1 MVLPGLWYAQS
12 YGNVMRKKRAK
23 TAQINANGISGT
35 ALLQGITGA
44 NTFAAVMRVTE
55 NNSLLNP

>member
-23 TAQINANGISGT
+23 TSQINANGISGT
-35 ALLQGITGA
+35 TLLQGITSA
-44 NTFAAVMRVTE
+44 NTFALSYR
-55 NNSLLNP
+55 